1 MLDDFLG
8 DLCVPPLGQQG
19 AKQVSRGM
27 LDELGI
33 ALDVVRTQI
42 RVEFFQERVA
52 IQVDARLVQPAEQY
66 RVALRTNFIPVAV
79 KIDQRTAQVKKDSL
93 QLPLSCCLCCR
104 GWIDAAWRQINILAW
119 DRCGYIMADLPDS
132 AAGWR

>member
-66 RVALRTNFIPVAV
+66 RVALRANFIPVTIE
-79 KIDQRTAQVKKDSL
+79 IDQRTPQIKQDSL
-93 QLPLSCCLCCR
+93 
-104 GWIDAAWRQINILAW
+104 
-119 DRCGYIMADLPDS
+119 
-132 AAGWR
+132 